1 MALPPITDVARY
13 WSNRCLRCDA
23 PDYTCV
29 TCWESAVPGDDGR
42 RDPGCPH
49 ACRDSAHHRYLTFS
63 DSGEPECIACGQF
76 LGVIPEVWEGWTEDG
91 HDLSENQWPY
101 GPGDIRFKGRLLLM
115 FGDEPTVANT
125 APFCPRC
132 WRYLKPRAVTLD
144 WLCQFRD
151 RKALAFQPDTLNEW
165 VPVKVRT
172 FYETQIGSPAHEL
185 AVLKDPVQRAERQ
198 RVGDLAIEAYHTW
211 LRQEYPAVP
220 ARSRY
225 ISDPVKEEVFKRD
238 GGQCVKCGS
247 TRGLQYDHVIPYSR
261 GGSNTAANIQ
271 LLCMDCN
278 QTKSNNFVG

>member
-1 MALPPITDVARY
+1 MALPSITDVARY

-23 PDYTCV
+23 LDYTCV
-29 TCWESAVPGDDGR
+29 TCWGSAVPG
-42 RDPGCPH
+42 
-49 ACRDSAHHRYLTFS
+49 
-63 DSGEPECIACGQF
+63 
-76 LGVIPEVWEGWTEDG
+76 
-91 HDLSENQWPY
+91 ENQWPY

-115 FGDEPTVANT
+115 FGGEPTVANT

-172 FYETQIGSPAHEL
+172 FYETQIGSPEHEL
-185 AVLKDPVQRAERQ
+185 AVLKDPVRRAERE
-198 RVGDLAIEAYHTW
+198 RVVDLAIEAYHTW
-211 LRQEYPAVP
+211 LRQEYREVP

-238 GGQCVKCGS
+238 DGQCVKC
-247 TRGLQYDHVIPYSR
+247 RE
-261 GGSNTAANIQ
+261 A
-271 LLCMDCN
+271 
-278 QTKSNNFVG
+278 